1 MPRIVGV
8 DIPEKKKIEYALCF
22 IHGVG
27 LPAAKKIISL
37 ARIDPSLQA
46 KELNKEQISK
56 INQILEQSFKVE
68 GELRRVT
75 RDNIKRLIDIG
86 AYRGL
91 RHKKG
96 LPVRGQRTRHNARTR
111 KGKKKTIGGIS
122 VRKPASKT

>member
-27 LPAAKKIISL
+27 LSTAKKIVSL